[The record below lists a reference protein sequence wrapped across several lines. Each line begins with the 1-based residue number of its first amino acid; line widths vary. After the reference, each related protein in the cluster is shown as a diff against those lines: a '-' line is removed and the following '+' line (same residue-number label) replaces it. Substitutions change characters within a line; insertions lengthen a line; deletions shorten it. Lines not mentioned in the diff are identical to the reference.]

1 MLENFRANVLK
12 SENSSLQVTICVSKT
27 RVLKFPI
34 MCTGKV
40 YRQMLLPVCVFCQT
54 LVIASSHV
62 TLFFTINV
70 RFLGSVE
77 VNGFKGNEIICDAMK
92 EVQYKSLQLD

>member
-1 MLENFRANVLK
+1 VSQK
-12 SENSSLQVTICVSKT
+12 HVSLCF
-27 RVLKFPI
+27 LL
-34 MCTGKV
+34 CAGKM

-54 LVIASSHV
+54 IVIASSHV
-62 TLFFTINV
+62 TLFFNINV

-92 EVQYKSLQLD
+92 EVQNKSS